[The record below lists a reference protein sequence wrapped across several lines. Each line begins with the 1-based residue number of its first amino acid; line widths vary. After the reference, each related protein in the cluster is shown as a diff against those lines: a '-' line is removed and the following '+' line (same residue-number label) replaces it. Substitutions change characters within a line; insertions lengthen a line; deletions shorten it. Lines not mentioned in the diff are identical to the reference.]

1 MTGAKNLR
9 LPPGRKAS
17 GPYCGKWIF
26 VFLSLL
32 LLLLGEERAPTSALV
47 SEVTITKSVYPT
59 RVAPG
64 SRLTYNITLTN
75 ATLQGA
81 NDLEV
86 SDLLPAGFRYVAGST
101 RVYSN
106 HALVSTADPVVVG
119 QMVSWRG
126 LPLPAARQGAY
137 YGIHTFIQDRCD
149 SDYINYQLDRALEL
163 MGPGAFVKQLFYRV
177 TPELAGPLPCW
188 VDFVNRA
195 YDRGLVPV
203 VRLQGVHGG
212 PYWLKPEPDSP
223 GNYTTIAQA
232 YKRVV
237 QGLPRRDGQRLYVEI
252 WNEPNLD
259 IEWSGA
265 PNPVEYAEFLVDV
278 AAAIRSIGD
287 SRIVILNGGLSPGGN
302 YHNLA
307 FIDAMATVPGAMD
320 AFDVWSAH
328 PYPGNH
334 PPQYNN
340 HDGSATYHDLT
351 IDSYLLELERLA
363 AHGRKNV
370 QVILTETGYAL
381 GQNNFW
387 FEGYPPIT
395 EQNRADYILRAFRDY
410 WRYWPELL
418 GVCPYELVDPRGDW
432 WVWDWLYPD
441 GQHHEQ
447 YDAIAGLPKTG
458 PLAPSH
464 VTIEFQAIAA
474 SISGTYYNQVAAA
487 ASNLTIPTL
496 SNVALVLITAPTPT
510 RTATPTATGT
520 PPTAT
525 QTPTPTATS
534 PCQEW
539 VVNGGLEDTAGWTIS
554 QNATLTDQQVHGGDL
569 ALRLGIVDG
578 PNVYSYSSATQLLTL
593 PTDAAQITLSF
604 WYYPLSGDLANDL
617 QMVRIYENGELREGY
632 LYKPSDQRQWLHM
645 SQDLSAYRGRTI
657 LLYLGVRN
665 DGQGGTTAMYLD
677 DVSVRVCGVSSHT
690 PTWTPTATRTRT
702 PTISPTPLAT
712 PTPTAGTREPGC
724 DDLLANAD
732 FEEDD
737 AWEIVDTAYPARYTE
752 ERAYAGRRAL
762 LLGILGGE
770 NTKSYSSARQLIEMP
785 ADATHIVL
793 SFWYYP
799 ISTDEAHDRQYV
811 LILDENN
818 VYLEQL
824 MWTGANAQGWLY
836 RQYSLTKYAG
846 QRIKVHFGV
855 YNDGAGGTTA
865 MYVDQASVV
874 ACWGDITPTPTP
886 TPIFAHRIQ
895 LPRLGKG
902 EDESWTILS
911 RDPGVVMPA
920 RMASEETEIAAPEVV
935 PQRWPLPMAATSDPL
950 DLPQLA
956 LDEAAR
962 RVYVVANGR
971 IAMLDADDGT
981 LLATR
986 AIGRRAQEIAVD
998 PARQRLYISE
1008 RENDQLWMLDS
1019 VSLNTVAVIAG
1030 IPQPG
1035 QVAFAGD
1042 RVYVTATA
1050 SDELYI
1056 INADTTTVE
1065 MRLPVGRAPYAV
1077 AADSTGP
1084 YLLVANAGAG
1094 TVTAINRFDNSIA
1107 GVVSL
1112 GGLGYPQDIAVDTR
1126 RSVFYVAYA
1135 ISPTSHA
1142 VAILKAPFTTG
1153 QIMPGRDAYPL
1164 LGAYGLAFDPVA
1176 DHLYVMNGVA
1186 WLALQPESGR
1196 LLHTVQTGTEVAFP
1210 DLVVDWIGRTILVVG
1225 RQRASL
1231 EVWRSLP

>member
-1 MTGAKNLR
+1 MTGAKNLH
-9 LPPGRKAS
+9 LPPHQKGS
-17 GPYCGKWIF
+17 GPDHHKWVLI
-26 VFLSLL
+26 FLSLL
-32 LLLLGEERAPTSALV
+32 LLFLREERAPSSALV
-47 SEVTITKSVYPT
+47 SGVTITKSVYPT
-59 RVAPG
+59 RAAPG
-64 SRLTYNITLTN
+64 SRVTYNITLTN

-86 SDLLPAGFRYVAGST
+86 SDFLPAGFRYVAGST

-106 HALVSTADPVVVG
+106 HTLVSTADPVVVG
-119 QMVSWRG
+119 QTVSWRG

-137 YGIHTFIQDRCD
+137 YGIHTFVQDKCD

-163 MGPGAFVKQLFYRV
+163 MGPGAFVKQLFYWV

-195 YDRGLVPV
+195 YDRGLMPV

-223 GNYTTIAQA
+223 GDYTTIAQA

-265 PNPVEYAEFLVDV
+265 PNPAEYAEFLVDV

-302 YHNLA
+302 YNNLA
-307 FIDAMATVPGAMD
+307 FIDAMAAVPGAMD

-340 HDGSATYHDLT
+340 HDGSATYRDLT

-363 AHGRKNV
+363 AYGRKNV

-387 FEGYPPIT
+387 FEGYPPIK

-410 WRYWPELL
+410 WRNWPEVL

-441 GQHHEQ
+441 GRHHEQ
-447 YDAIAGLPKTG
+447 YDAVVGLPKTG

-474 SISGTYYNQVAAA
+474 SVSGTYYNQVAAA
-487 ASNLTIPTL
+487 ASNLTIPVL
-496 SNVALVLITAPTPT
+496 SNVAPISITAPTPT

-539 VVNGGLEDTAGWTIS
+539 VVNGGLEDTSGWTIS
-554 QNATLTDQQVHGGDL
+554 QNATLTDQQVHGGIHS
-569 ALRLGIVDG
+569 LRLGIVDG
-578 PNVYSYSSATQLLTL
+578 PNIYSYSSATQLLAL
-593 PTDAAQITLSF
+593 PADAAQITLSF

-617 QMVRIYENGELREGY
+617 QMVRIYENGELRESY
-632 LYKPSDQRQWLHM
+632 LYKPSDQRQWLRM
-645 SQDLSAYRGRTI
+645 SQDLSSYHGRTI
-657 LLYLGVRN
+657 LLYFGVRN

-677 DVSVRVCGVSSHT
+677 DVSVSVCGASPYT
-690 PTWTPTATRTRT
+690 PTWTPTATRTWT
-702 PTISPTPLAT
+702 PTTLTT

-724 DDLLANAD
+724 GDLLANAD
-732 FEEDD
+732 FEADD
-737 AWEIVDTAYPARYTE
+737 AWEIIDTAYPARYTA
-752 ERAYAGRRAL
+752 ERAYTGRRAL
-762 LLGILGGE
+762 LLGILDG
-770 NTKSYSSARQLIEMP
+770 NNVKSYSSARQLMELP
-785 ADATHIVL
+785 ADATHAVL

-799 ISTDEAHDRQYV
+799 VSTDEAHDRQYA
-811 LILDENN
+811 LILDESN

-874 ACWGDITPTPTP
+874 ACWGNITPTPTP
-886 TPIFAHRIQ
+886 TPVFAHRIQ
-895 LPRLGKG
+895 LPRLSKT
-902 EDESWTILS
+902 EDESWAILS

-920 RMASEETEIAAPEVV
+920 RMAIERAEITAPKVA
-935 PQRWPLPMAATSDPL
+935 PQRWSLPIVASDPL
-950 DLPQLA
+950 DQPQLA

-962 RVYVVANGR
+962 RVYVVASGR

-986 AIGRRAQEIAVD
+986 AVGRRVQDIAVD
-998 PARQRLYISE
+998 PARRKLYISE
-1008 RENDQLWMLDS
+1008 RENDQLWILDS
-1019 VSLNTVAVIAG
+1019 TQLSTVAVIAG

-1035 QVAFAGD
+1035 QVALADG

-1050 SDELYI
+1050 SDELYVI
-1056 INADTTTVE
+1056 SADAAQVE
-1065 MRLPVGRAPYAV
+1065 RRLAVGRAPYAV
-1077 AADSTGP
+1077 AADPTGP

-1094 TVTAINRFDNSIA
+1094 TITAINRFDNTIA

-1126 RSVFYVAYA
+1126 RSAFYVAYA

-1142 VAILKAPFTTG
+1142 VAILSAPFTTS
-1153 QIMPGRDAYPL
+1153 QIIPWRDSYPL
-1164 LGAYGLAFDPVA
+1164 VGAYGLAFDPVA

-1196 LLHTVQTGTEVAFP
+1196 LLHTIQIGSEATSS
-1210 DLVVDWIGRTILVVG
+1210 DLVVDRIGRAILVVD
-1225 RQRASL
+1225 RERVSL